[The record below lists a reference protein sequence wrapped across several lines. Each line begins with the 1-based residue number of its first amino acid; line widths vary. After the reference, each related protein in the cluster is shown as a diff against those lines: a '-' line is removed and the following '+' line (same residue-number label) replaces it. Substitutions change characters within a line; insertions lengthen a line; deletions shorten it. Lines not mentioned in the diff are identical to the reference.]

1 MGGGRPLTVDS
12 GAVIDWAA
20 PVEPVLLTNVRPMGG
35 PALDLLVSGGRIAE
49 AGAGLRAPAGATV
62 VDGRGQLAL
71 PGLVDAH
78 AHLDKTLW
86 GLPWRPHSAG
96 DGLAALIEN
105 EHRGR
110 AELAEAGVT
119 VAERAGNLLGAY
131 VAAGTSHIRSH
142 VDVDTTAGL
151 DSLHGVLE
159 ARAAFADRISVE
171 LVAFPQSGLLVR
183 PGTAELL
190 EAAVQDGADLVGG
203 LDPAGFD
210 QRPVEHLDTIFAIA
224 DRHGRGLDI
233 HLHDGGELG
242 AFTLDLV
249 VERTRVLGLAGKVTV
264 SHAFAL
270 AEVPPPRRERL
281 IEDLADQRISL
292 TTVAPGNRQPLP
304 LASLRAAGVRV
315 GLGSDGVRDLWSPWG
330 DGDLLARAALLAWR
344 AGARRDEDLATS
356 LDLATFGGA
365 AVLDL
370 PGYGLDP
377 GCTADLVL
385 VPAAT
390 LGEAVVTHP
399 HRTLVLK
406 AGRVL

>member
-1 MGGGRPLTVDS
+1 
-12 GAVIDWAA
+12 
-20 PVEPVLLTNVRPMGG
+20 VEELLLLRTVRPMGG
-35 PALDLLVSGGRIAE
+35 PAVDLLVDGGRIAE
-49 AGAGLRAPAGATV
+49 VGERLPVPAGATV

-86 GLPWRPHSAG
+86 GLPWRPHTAG

-105 EHRGR
+105 EHQGR

-119 VAERAGNLLGAY
+119 VAQRAANLLGAY
-131 VAAGTSHIRSH
+131 VAAGTTHIRSH
-142 VDVDTTAGL
+142 VDVDTAAGL

-159 ARAAFADRISVE
+159 ARAAFADRITVE

-190 EAAVQDGADLVGG
+190 EAAAQEGADLIGG

-210 QRPVEHLDTIFAIA
+210 HRPVEHLDTIFAIA

-242 AFTLDLV
+242 AFTLDLI
-249 VERTRVLGLAGKVTV
+249 VERTRALGLAGKVTV

-270 AEVPPPRRERL
+270 AEVPGPQLERL
-281 IEDLADQRISL
+281 VEGLASAGVSL
-292 TTVAPGNRQPLP
+292 TTVAPGSRPPLP
-304 LASLRAAGVRV
+304 LARLRAAGVAV
-315 GLGSDGVRDLWSPWG
+315 GLGSDGIRDLWSPWG
-330 DGDLLARAALLAWR
+330 DGDMLARAALLAWR
-344 AGARRDEDLATS
+344 AGARRDEDLAAALEVATS
-356 LDLATFGGA
+356 GGA
-365 AVLDL
+365 AVLGL
-370 PGYGLDP
+370 PDYGLDP
-377 GCTADLVL
+377 GCRADLVL
-385 VPAAT
+385 VPATA

-399 HRTLVLK
+399 PRTLVLK
-406 AGRVL
+406 AGRIL

>member
-1 MGGGRPLTVDS
+1 
-12 GAVIDWAA
+12 VIDWGAR
-20 PVEPVLLTNVRPMGG
+20 VERLLLTNLRPMGG
-35 PALDLLVSGGRIAE
+35 PAVDLLVDGGRIAE
-49 AGAGLRAPAGATV
+49 VGERLRAPAGATV

-86 GLPWRPHSAG
+86 GLPWRPHTAG

-119 VAERAGNLLGAY
+119 VAQRAASLLGAY

-142 VDVDTTAGL
+142 VDVDTAAGL
-151 DSLHGVLE
+151 DSLHGVME
-159 ARAAFADRISVE
+159 ARAAFADRITVE

-190 EAAVQDGADLVGG
+190 EAAVQEGADLVGG

-210 QRPVEHLDTIFAIA
+210 HRPTEHLATIFAIA
-224 DRHGRGLDI
+224 DRHGCGLDI

-249 VERTRVLGLAGKVTV
+249 IERTRVLGLAGKVTV

-270 AEVPPPRRERL
+270 AEVPGPRLERL
-281 IEDLADQRISL
+281 IEGLAAQRISL
-292 TTVAPGNRQPLP
+292 TTVAPGNRPPLP
-304 LASLRAAGVRV
+304 LASLRAAGVAV
-315 GLGSDGVRDLWSPWG
+315 GLGSDGIRDLWSPWG
-330 DGDLLARAALLAWR
+330 DGDVLARAALLAWR
-344 AGARRDEDLATS
+344 AGARRDEDLAAALEVATS
-356 LDLATFGGA
+356 GGA
-365 AVLDL
+365 AVLGL
-370 PGYGLDP
+370 PDYGLEP
-377 GCTADLVL
+377 GCMADLVL
-385 VPAAT
+385 VPATT

-399 HRTLVLK
+399 PRTLVLK
-406 AGRVL
+406 SGRIL

>member
-1 MGGGRPLTVDS
+1 
-12 GAVIDWAA
+12 VIDWAA
-20 PVEPVLLTNVRPMGG
+20 QVDQLLLLRNVRPMGG
-35 PALDLLVSGGRIAE
+35 PGVDLLVDGGRIAE
-49 AGAGLRAPAGATV
+49 VGERLPAPTGATV

-86 GLPWRPHSAG
+86 GLPWRPHTAG

-105 EHRGR
+105 EHQGR
-110 AELAEAGVT
+110 AELAETGVT
-119 VAERAGNLLGAY
+119 VAQRAANLLGAY
-131 VAAGTSHIRSH
+131 VAAGTTHIRSH
-142 VDVDTTAGL
+142 VDVDTVAGL

-159 ARAAFADRISVE
+159 ARAAFADRITVE

-190 EAAVQDGADLVGG
+190 EAAAREGADLIGG

-224 DRHGRGLDI
+224 GRHGRGLDI

-242 AFTLDLV
+242 AFTLDLII
-249 VERTRVLGLAGKVTV
+249 ERTRALGLAGKVTV

-270 AEVPPPRRERL
+270 AEVTGPRLERL
-281 IEDLADQRISL
+281 IEGLASAGVSL
-292 TTVAPGNRQPLP
+292 TTVAPGSRPPLP
-304 LASLRAAGVRV
+304 LASLRAAGVAV
-315 GLGSDGVRDLWSPWG
+315 GLGSDGIRDLWSPWG
-330 DGDLLARAALLAWR
+330 DGDVLARAALLAWR
-344 AGARRDEDLATS
+344 AGARRDEDLAAALEVATS
-356 LDLATFGGA
+356 GGA
-365 AVLDL
+365 AVLGLGD
-370 PGYGLDP
+370 YGLDP

-385 VPAAT
+385 VPATT

-399 HRTLVLK
+399 PRTLVLK
-406 AGRVL
+406 SGRIL

>member
-1 MGGGRPLTVDS
+1 M
-12 GAVIDWAA
+12 AVIDWAA
-20 PVEPVLLTNVRPMGG
+20 RVERLLLTNLRPMGG
-35 PALDLLVSGGRIAE
+35 PALDLLVDGGRIAE
-49 AGAGLRAPAGATV
+49 VGERLRAPAGATV

-86 GLPWRPHSAG
+86 GLPWRPHTAG

-119 VAERAGNLLGAY
+119 VAQRAASLLGAY

-142 VDVDTTAGL
+142 VDVDTAAGL
-151 DSLHGVLE
+151 GSLHGVME
-159 ARAAFADRISVE
+159 ARAAFADRITVE

-190 EAAVQDGADLVGG
+190 EAAVQEGADLVGG

-210 QRPVEHLDTIFAIA
+210 HRPVEHLDTIFAIA
-224 DRHGRGLDI
+224 DRHGCGLDI
-233 HLHDGGELG
+233 HLHDGGERG

-249 VERTRVLGLAGKVTV
+249 IERTRALGLAGKVTV

-270 AEVPPPRRERL
+270 AEVPGPRLERL
-281 IEDLADQRISL
+281 IEGLAAQRISL
-292 TTVAPGNRQPLP
+292 TTVAPGNRPPLP
-304 LASLRAAGVRV
+304 LASLRAAGVAV
-315 GLGSDGVRDLWSPWG
+315 GLGSDGIRDLWSPWG
-330 DGDLLARAALLAWR
+330 DGDVLARAALLAWR
-344 AGARRDEDLATS
+344 AGARRDEDLAAALEVATS
-356 LDLATFGGA
+356 GGA
-365 AVLDL
+365 AVLGL
-370 PGYGLDP
+370 PDHGLEP
-377 GCTADLVL
+377 GCMADLVL
-385 VPAAT
+385 VPATT

-399 HRTLVLK
+399 PRTLVLK
-406 AGRVL
+406 AGRIL

>member
-1 MGGGRPLTVDS
+1 
-12 GAVIDWAA
+12 
-20 PVEPVLLTNVRPMGG
+20 
-35 PALDLLVSGGRIAE
+35 
-49 AGAGLRAPAGATV
+49 V
-62 VDGRGQLAL
+62 VDGGGQLAL

-86 GLPWRPHSAG
+86 GLPWRPHTAG

-110 AELAEAGVT
+110 AELIEAGVT
-119 VAERAGNLLGAY
+119 VAQRAGNLLGAY
-131 VAAGTSHIRSH
+131 AAAGATHIRSH

-151 DSLHGVLE
+151 DSLHGVME

-190 EAAVQDGADLVGG
+190 EAAAQEGADLIGG

-210 QRPVEHLDTIFAIA
+210 HRPVEHLDTIFAIA

-249 VERTRVLGLAGKVTV
+249 IERTRTLGLAGKVTI

-270 AEVPPPRRERL
+270 GEVARPRQERL
-281 IEDLADQRISL
+281 IEDLSSAGVSL
-292 TTVAPGNRQPLP
+292 TTVAPGNRPPLP
-304 LASLRAAGVRV
+304 LASLRAAGVPV
-315 GLGSDGVRDLWSPWG
+315 GLGSDGIRDLWSPWG

-344 AGARRDEDLATS
+344 AGARRDEDLAAA
-356 LDLATFGGA
+356 LHLATFGGA
-365 AVLDL
+365 TVLGL
-370 PGYGLDP
+370 PAYGLDP
-377 GCTADLVL
+377 GCAADLVL
-385 VPAAT
+385 VPATT

-399 HRTLVLK
+399 PRTLVLK
-406 AGRVL
+406 SGRIP

>member
-1 MGGGRPLTVDS
+1 
-12 GAVIDWAA
+12 VIDWAA
-20 PVEPVLLTNVRPMGG
+20 RVERLLLTNVRPMGG
-35 PALDLLVSGGRIAE
+35 PALGLLVDRGRIADVGE
-49 AGAGLRAPAGATV
+49 RLRAPAGATV

-86 GLPWRPHSAG
+86 ALPWRPHTAG

-119 VAERAGNLLGAY
+119 VAQRAASLLGAY

-142 VDVDTTAGL
+142 VDVDTAAGL
-151 DSLHGVLE
+151 GSLHGVME
-159 ARAAFADRISVE
+159 ARAAFADRITVE

-190 EAAVQDGADLVGG
+190 EAAVQEGADLVGG

-210 QRPVEHLDTIFAIA
+210 HRPVEHLDTIFAIA
-224 DRHGRGLDI
+224 DRHGCGLDI

-249 VERTRVLGLAGKVTV
+249 IERTRALGLAGKVTV

-270 AEVPPPRRERL
+270 AEVPGPRLERL
-281 IEDLADQRISL
+281 IEGLAAQRISL
-292 TTVAPGNRQPLP
+292 TTVAPGNRPPLP
-304 LASLRAAGVRV
+304 LASLRAAGVAV
-315 GLGSDGVRDLWSPWG
+315 GLGSDGIRDLWSPWG
-330 DGDLLARAALLAWR
+330 DGDVLARAALLAWR
-344 AGARRDEDLATS
+344 AGARRDEDLAAALEVATS
-356 LDLATFGGA
+356 GGA
-365 AVLDL
+365 AVLGL
-370 PGYGLDP
+370 PDHGLEP
-377 GCTADLVL
+377 GCMADLVL
-385 VPAAT
+385 VPATT

-399 HRTLVLK
+399 PRTLVLK
-406 AGRVL
+406 AGRIL

>member
-1 MGGGRPLTVDS
+1 M
-12 GAVIDWAA
+12 DWAA
-20 PVEPVLLTNVRPMGG
+20 RVEQLLLTNVRPMGG
-35 PALDLLVSGGRIAE
+35 PALDLLVDGGRIAA
-49 AGAGLRAPAGATV
+49 AGAGLQAPAGATV

-86 GLPWRPHSAG
+86 GLPWRPHTAG

-105 EHRGR
+105 EHQGR

-131 VAAGTSHIRSH
+131 VAAGTTHIRSH
-142 VDVDTTAGL
+142 VDVDTVAGL
-151 DSLHGVLE
+151 ESLHGVME

-190 EAAVQDGADLVGG
+190 EAAVREGADLVGG

-210 QRPVEHLDTIFAIA
+210 HRPVEHLDTIFAIA

-242 AFTLDLV
+242 AFTLDLI
-249 VERTRVLGLAGKVTV
+249 VERTRVLGLAGKVTI

-270 AEVPPPRRERL
+270 AEAPAPRRERL
-281 IEDLADQRISL
+281 IEGLASAGVSL
-292 TTVAPGNRQPLP
+292 TTVAPGSRPPLP
-304 LASLRAAGVRV
+304 LAGLRAAGVAV
-315 GLGSDGVRDLWSPWG
+315 GLGSDGIRDLWSPWG
-330 DGDLLARAALLAWR
+330 DGDVLARAALLAWR
-344 AGARRDEDLATS
+344 AGARRDEDLAAA
-356 LDLATFGGA
+356 LEVATFGGA
-365 AVLDL
+365 TVMGL

-377 GCTADLVL
+377 GCAADLVL
-385 VPAAT
+385 VPATT

-399 HRTLVLK
+399 PRTMTLK
-406 AGRVL
+406 AGRIL

>member
-1 MGGGRPLTVDS
+1 
-12 GAVIDWAA
+12 
-20 PVEPVLLTNVRPMGG
+20 
-35 PALDLLVSGGRIAE
+35 
-49 AGAGLRAPAGATV
+49 V
-62 VDGRGQLAL
+62 VDGGGQLAL

-86 GLPWRPHSAG
+86 GLPWRPHTAG

-142 VDVDTTAGL
+142 VDVDTAAGL
-151 DSLHGVLE
+151 DSLHAVME
-159 ARAAFADRISVE
+159 ARAAFAGRVSVE

-190 EAAVQDGADLVGG
+190 EAAVQAGADLVGG

-242 AFTLDLV
+242 AFTLDLII
-249 VERTRVLGLAGKVTV
+249 ERARVLGLAGKVTV

-270 AEVPPPRRERL
+270 AEVPPPRLERL
-281 IEDLADQRISL
+281 VEGLAGQRISL
-292 TTVAPGNRQPLP
+292 TTVAPGNRPPLP
-304 LASLRAAGVRV
+304 LARLRAAGVAV
-315 GLGSDGVRDLWSPWG
+315 GLGCDGIRDLWSPWG

-344 AGARRDEDLATS
+344 AGARRDQDLAAALELATS
-356 LDLATFGGA
+356 GGA
-365 AVLDL
+365 EVLGL
-370 PGYGLDP
+370 PAHGLTP

-385 VPAAT
+385 LPAT
-390 LGEAVVTHP
+390 TPGEAVVTHP
-399 HRTLVLK
+399 PRTLVLK
-406 AGRVL
+406 AGQIVAEAASRP

>member
-1 MGGGRPLTVDS
+1 
-12 GAVIDWAA
+12 VIDWAA
-20 PVEPVLLTNVRPMGG
+20 RVEQLLLLRNVRPLGG
-35 PALDLLVSGGRIAE
+35 PAVDLLVGGGRIAE
-49 AGAGLRAPAGATV
+49 VGERLPVPTGATL

-119 VAERAGNLLGAY
+119 VAQRAANLLAAY
-131 VAAGTSHIRSH
+131 VAAGTTHIRSH
-142 VDVDTTAGL
+142 VDVDTVAGL
-151 DSLHGVLE
+151 DSLHGVME
-159 ARAAFADRISVE
+159 ARAAFADRITVE

-190 EAAVQDGADLVGG
+190 EAAAREGADLVGG

-210 QRPVEHLDTIFAIA
+210 QRPVEHLDTIFAIT

-249 VERTRVLGLAGKVTV
+249 IERTRALGLAGKVTV

-270 AEVPPPRRERL
+270 AEVPGPRQERL
-281 IEDLADQRISL
+281 IDGLASAGVSL
-292 TTVAPGNRQPLP
+292 TTVAPGNRPPLP
-304 LASLRAAGVRV
+304 LASLRAAGVPV
-315 GLGSDGVRDLWSPWG
+315 GLGSDGIRDLWSPWG
-330 DGDLLARAALLAWR
+330 DGDVLARAALLAWR
-344 AGARRDEDLATS
+344 AGARRDEELAAALEVATS
-356 LDLATFGGA
+356 GGA
-365 AVLDL
+365 AVLAL
-370 PGYGLDP
+370 PDYGLDP
-377 GCTADLVL
+377 GCAADLVL
-385 VPAAT
+385 VPATT

-399 HRTLVLK
+399 PRTLVLK
-406 AGRVL
+406 AGRIL